1 MSKPALQSIADNFNE
16 IGDIDKE
23 TITLARTSYENTMN
37 AIRVKEIESEQI
49 TSRDIRTHED
59 TPQVTVQDIKAAMN
73 RPMIERE
80 LAENELVNDKETHQY
95 DEDKIV
101 HDDPSYEEEREL

>member
-23 TITLARTSYENTMN
+23 TITLARTSYENTIN
-37 AIRVKEIESEQI
+37 AIRVKEIDGEQI
-49 TSRDIRTHED
+49 KSQDIRTPND
-59 TPQVTVQDIKAAMN
+59 TPQVTVQDIKDEMN

-80 LAENELVNDKETHQY
+80 LG
-95 DEDKIV
+95 EDV
-101 HDDPSYEEEREL
+101 STRTQQEDEREL